1 MSRAWRRAAHAS
13 AASTLVALSLTL
25 GLAACSDHRN
35 NSNVAADSVLS
46 HDLALANQATTPQPT
61 FEDTALSSTAKAP
74 PPTVAPAKTPRPAPS
89 RSTSHRERNMTPAE
103 APSDATPHPL
113 PSVPI
118 PSASPAPAPAPSRE
132 IGSGTGFSVTSGG
145 KVCTSTNRPGDK
157 IVATID
163 SPINGSNGAMIP
175 AGSKAVLEVASV
187 TPGDSPENAQI
198 TFRVRSIYVNDVS
211 YPVDGSVT
219 PSTPLEKVQ
228 VPNSDPNAD
237 KKKVIGGAIAGV
249 ILGQIMGHSTKST
262 VIGAAAGAGAGAV
275 AAKVTQKYEACLPA
289 GASLHVTLAQALTM

>member
-1 MSRAWRRAAHAS
+1 MS
-13 AASTLVALSLTL
+13 
-25 GLAACSDHRN
+25 
-35 NSNVAADSVLS
+35 
-46 HDLALANQATTPQPT
+46 
-61 FEDTALSSTAKAP
+61 
-74 PPTVAPAKTPRPAPS
+74 
-89 RSTSHRERNMTPAE
+89 PAE
-103 APSDATPHPL
+103 SPSDATPHP
-113 PSVPI
+113 V
-118 PSASPAPAPAPSRE
+118 PSAPMPSPSPAPAPAPSKE

-145 KVCTSTNRPGDK
+145 KVCTTTNRPGDK

-163 SPINGSNGAMIP
+163 SPISGSNGALIP

-187 TPGDSPENAQI
+187 SPGDSPDNAQI

-219 PSTPLEKVQ
+219 SSTPLEKVQ

-237 KKKVIGGAIAGV
+237 KKKVIGGAIAGA
-249 ILGQIMGHSTKST
+249 ILGQIMGHNTKST

-275 AAKVTQKYEACLPA
+275 AAKVTQKYEACLPQ

>member
-1 MSRAWRRAAHAS
+1 M
-13 AASTLVALSLTL
+13 L
-25 GLAACSDHRN
+25 ACSDHKSS
-35 NSNVAADSVLS
+35 SNATADSVLS

-61 FEDTALSSTAKAP
+61 FEDTALSSTAKATAPTRAAEKP
-74 PPTVAPAKTPRPAPS
+74 PKPTPS
-89 RSTSHRERNMTPAE
+89 RSTSGRERHMSPAE
-103 APSDATPHPL
+103 PPSDVTPHTAL
-113 PSVPI
+113 PAPI
-118 PSASPAPAPAPSRE
+118 PNPSPAPAPAPAKE

-145 KVCTSTNRPGDK
+145 KVCTTTNRPGDK

-163 SPINGSNGAMIP
+163 SPITGTNGAIIP

-187 TPGDSPENAQI
+187 SPGDSPDNAQI
-198 TFRVRSIYVNDVS
+198 GFRVRSIYVNDVS
-211 YPVDGSVT
+211 YNVDGTVT
-219 PSTPLEKVQ
+219 PNTPLEKVQ

-237 KKKVIGGAIAGV
+237 KKKVIGGAIAGA